1 MSDIESAL
9 RSFAFEPGLDM
20 WEAEA
25 FVPFWGGPV
34 PVRSAAP
41 AGGPPRGQSQ
51 IPGAILTYQ
60 GDLRSRIEESLFAY
74 YKQKVEGTAGCFER
88 GVDGTAQRAPKLH
101 GPGEVWGLPSAIA
114 VYIPAC
120 SAAENE
126 AVFELHM
133 DCSRDADHGLCVLT
147 RDWRVAKI
155 AGQMDCKG
163 GV

>member
-1 MSDIESAL
+1 MIDIEGVL

-20 WEAEA
+20 WEAEV
-25 FVPFWGGPV
+25 FVPFWGGPI
-34 PVRSAAP
+34 PVRIAAP
-41 AGGPPRGQSQ
+41 AGGPSRRQAQ
-51 IPGAILTYQ
+51 ILEAILSYQ
-60 GDLRSRIEESLFAY
+60 GDLRSQIEESLFAY
-74 YKQKVEGTAGCFER
+74 YKQKVEGTAGYFER
-88 GVDGTAQRAPKLH
+88 GVDVTAQRAPKLH
-101 GPGEVWGLPSAIA
+101 GSGEVWGLLSAIA

-120 SAAENE
+120 SAAANE

-133 DCSRDADHGLCVLT
+133 DCSWDADHGLCVRI